1 MATNNSKSES
11 SSKSQVLYKQE
22 PSDRPRRNIS
32 ATQRKRQEEALR
44 RSTQTSTLMKWKH
57 SDSGFKR
64 GLYKIINGVWVGVV
78 AVGSFIAWLIS
89 FFLV

>member
-1 MATNNSKSES
+1 MTTTNSKPES

-32 ATQRKRQEEALR
+32 ATQKKRQEEAQR
-44 RSTQTSTLMKWKH
+44 RATETSVLMKWKE

-64 GLYKIINGVWVGVV
+64 NLYKVANGIWVAVV

-89 FFLV
+89 FFLI